1 MLAARFFLAAW
12 DYSLR
17 LNRLGIASRGYARR
31 ISLSD
36 PLHAYPGATNARVEL
51 PSCVTP
57 LLPVRGWVGSPEGS
71 PLANPIGLGA
81 DTVVLEYQPVVH
93 RLRLSASP

>member
-1 MLAARFFLAAW
+1 MHRV
-12 DYSLR
+12 
-17 LNRLGIASRGYARR
+17 SRYMPHGF
-31 ISLSD
+31 
-36 PLHAYPGATNARVEL
+36 AYGTLYTLTPGQPIARVDL

-57 LLPVRGWVGSPEGS
+57 SLLMQDWVGSPEGS
-71 PLANPIGLGA
+71 PLANPVEVGA